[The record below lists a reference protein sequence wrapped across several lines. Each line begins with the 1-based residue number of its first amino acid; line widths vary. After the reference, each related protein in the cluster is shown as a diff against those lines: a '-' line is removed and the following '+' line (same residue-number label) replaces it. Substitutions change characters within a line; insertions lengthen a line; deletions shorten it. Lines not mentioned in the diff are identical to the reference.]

1 MSFPMKQSHFS
12 MKLLTTCETIVYK
25 EVTKME
31 LDRWIGSY
39 KVRAFPWIDG
49 KRIYFN
55 VQYYAPG
62 QSIEKPPVW
71 DRTVYVTDNEEG
83 RRLVYELTD
92 SLVNHIA
99 CMEVKQNG

>member
-1 MSFPMKQSHFS
+1 MGGKGTVNID
-12 MKLLTTCETIVYK
+12 K
-25 EVTKME
+25 
-31 LDRWIGSY
+31 WIMSY

-71 DRTVYVTDNEEG
+71 DKTVYITDNTAG
-83 RRLVYELTD
+83 QRLVNDFTH
-92 SLVNHIA
+92 SLVEHIA
-99 CMEVKQNG
+99 KMQIPDNAEVTLTA

>member
-1 MSFPMKQSHFS
+1 
-12 MKLLTTCETIVYK
+12 
-25 EVTKME
+25 ME
-31 LDRWIGSY
+31 IDKWISSY

-62 QSIEKPPVW
+62 QSVEKPPVW
-71 DRTVYVTDNEEG
+71 DKTVYITDNNAG

-99 CMEVKQNG
+99 SIRLKEHVEVTLTIE

>member
-1 MSFPMKQSHFS
+1 
-12 MKLLTTCETIVYK
+12 
-25 EVTKME
+25 ME
-31 LDRWIGSY
+31 IDKWISSY

-62 QSIEKPPVW
+62 QSVEKPPVW
-71 DRTVYVTDNEEG
+71 DKTVYITDNNAG
-83 RRLVYELTD
+83 RRLVYYFTD

-99 CMEVKQNG
+99 NMRLGECVEVTLTA

>member
-1 MSFPMKQSHFS
+1 MN
-12 MKLLTTCETIVYK
+12 K
-25 EVTKME
+25 EIDK
-31 LDRWIGSY
+31 WIGSY

-62 QSIEKPPVW
+62 QSVEKPPVW
-71 DRTVYVTDNEEG
+71 DKTVYITDNNAG
-83 RRLVYELTD
+83 RRLVYDFTD

-99 CMEVKQNG
+99 RMRLKEHVEVTLTA